1 MYYKKTKVLI
11 LVHVSKSKGHAIK
24 ALLNNQTFSCSSAS
38 LFCLMMLTRNS
49 SHCFWYSATFTLASS
64 SSLVIL
70 STLPLVSMS
79 LFKPFL
85 SLSAES
91 PSSLY
96 LTSSKLCEEQCCQ
109 YGKEERERERQGG
122 RERDY
127 SLYPVTSSR

>member
-11 LVHVSKSKGHAIK
+11 LVHISKSKGHAIK
-24 ALLNNQTFSCSSAS
+24 TLLANQTFSCSSAS
-38 LFCLMMLTRNS
+38 LFCLIMLTRNS

-96 LTSSKLCEEQCCQ
+96 LTSSNLREEQCCK
-109 YGKEERERERQGG
+109 YRRGGERERGREGERKGG
-122 RERDY
+122 R
-127 SLYPVTSSR
+127 LQFISSD